1 MFEGELSPVQYKKLW
16 SELKEV
22 TNPEDG
28 DVISF
33 YSTITSASIRRKDIG
48 DVPDNTSLVI

>member
-1 MFEGELSPVQYKKLW
+1 MQYKKLW
-16 SELKEV
+16 LELKAV

-28 DVISF
+28 DVISV